1 MTETETKE
9 EMLQPEHVE
18 QQEIV
23 EQPVVVVQPV
33 KNIPVKEKKT
43 MLSLDDRMKEFRDMM
58 LERGVGHH
66 SCTQNFPSHT
76 PLGAMPSRTTQPD
89 LY

>member
-1 MTETETKE
+1 MQMIDTETKE
-9 EMLQPEHVE
+9 AMLQPEHVE

-23 EQPVVVVQPV
+23 EQPVVVMQPV

-58 LERGVGHH
+58 LERGVGYHLD
-66 SCTQNFPSHT
+66 TQNYPKL
-76 PLGAMPSRTTQPD
+76 PLTK
-89 LY
+89 YI

>member
-1 MTETETKE
+1 MIDKETKE
-9 EMLQPEHVE
+9 EMPQPEHVE

-23 EQPVVVVQPV
+23 QVEQPVVVVQPM

-58 LERGVGHH
+58 LERGVGYHLVP
-66 SCTQNFPSHT
+66 CAKCF
-76 PLGAMPSRTTQPD
+76 
-89 LY
+89 

>member
-1 MTETETKE
+1 MQMTDTETKE
-9 EMLQPEHVE
+9 EIVLPEHVE

-58 LERGVGHH
+58 LERGVGHR
-66 SCTQNFPSHT
+66 SSTQNFP
-76 PLGAMPSRTTQPD
+76 
-89 LY
+89 

>member
-1 MTETETKE
+1 MQMTDTETKE
-9 EMLQPEHVE
+9 EMLQPEPVE

-66 SCTQNFPSHT
+66 LGSTRQNR
-76 PLGAMPSRTTQPD
+76 LIYM
-89 LY
+89 

>member
-1 MTETETKE
+1 MHDEQMIDKETKE
-9 EMLQPEHVE
+9 EMPLPEHTE

-23 EQPVVVVQPV
+23 EVEQPVAVVQPV

-58 LERGVGHH
+58 LERGVGY
-66 SCTQNFPSHT
+66 NN
-76 PLGAMPSRTTQPD
+76 
-89 LY
+89 Y